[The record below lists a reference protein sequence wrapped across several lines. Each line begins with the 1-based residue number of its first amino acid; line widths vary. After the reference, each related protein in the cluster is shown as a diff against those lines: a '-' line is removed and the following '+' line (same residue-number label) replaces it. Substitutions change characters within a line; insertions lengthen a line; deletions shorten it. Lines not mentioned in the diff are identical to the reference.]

1 MSAVIIDYT
10 NWRGEQRE
18 RHIVPQY
25 IVFGST
31 EYHPGQQWLLVA
43 HDLEKG
49 VRRTFAMDCIHSWRN
64 TEAPISLISLTGC
77 AAVRLAGEP
86 ERKQRGKENDF

>member
-18 RHIVPQY
+18 RHVVPQY

-31 EYHPGQQWLLVA
+31 EHHPGQQWLLVA
-43 HDLEKG
+43 HDIEKG
-49 VRRTFAMDCIHSWRN
+49 VRRAFAMAGIHSWRN
-64 TEAPISLISLTGC
+64 TEAYHSDLIVMQADD
-77 AAVRLAGEP
+77 AASAAIAKAAG
-86 ERKQRGKENDF
+86 DAA

>member
-10 NWRGEQRE
+10 NWRGERRE
-18 RHIVPQY
+18 RKIIPQY

-43 HDLEKG
+43 HDIENG
-49 VRRTFAMDCIHSWRN
+49 ARRTFAMDGIHSWRN
-64 TEAPISLISLTGC
+64 TEAQI
-77 AAVRLAGEP
+77 
-86 ERKQRGKENDF
+86 